1 MVKNWN
7 FPKGLFYDFCRKLE
21 ILKLFLFRKTRERK
35 FLAMFQLV
43 KKAILDDKNLDLLMV
58 KKLKFSKGVSPWFLS
73 KIENFEIVP
82 FWTY

>member
-1 MVKNWN
+1 
-7 FPKGLFYDFCRKLE
+7 
-21 ILKLFLFRKTRERK
+21 
-35 FLAMFQLV
+35 MFQLV